1 VLQGIYGVSPQL
13 FSVLFGA
20 NALGL
25 VIVSQINGRLVGG
38 VSMRRLLTVGLIA
51 TAGGGLALLA
61 VVAADVGLVG
71 VLPTLFVVVSSL
83 GVVLPNATALA
94 LSGQPSTTGS
104 ASALLGVLQYSVGAV
119 VAPLVGLGGAR
130 TALPMA
136 LVIAVLGIGALTTF
150 TWLSRY
156 PMRSIR

>member
-1 VLQGIYGVSPQL
+1 MLQGIYGVSPQL

-25 VIVSQINGRLVGG
+25 VIVSQINGRLVGR
-38 VSMRRLLTVGLIA
+38 VLMRLLLTVGLVS
-51 TAGGGLALLA
+51 TAGGGVALLA
-61 VVAADVGLVG
+61 VAAGVGLIS
-71 VLPTLFVVVSSL
+71 VLPALFVVVSSL
-83 GVVLPNATALA
+83 GVVLPNATMLA
-94 LSGQPSTTGS
+94 LSGQPSTAGS